1 MLFENQTDLETFVCL
16 DLASLP
22 EDFLY
27 GVYGDTE
34 PYSFY
39 NFAIRPC
46 VTKVDGDVC
55 YNSTYIKSFLNKVF
69 LDIRTVEFSVA
80 NFNKIPYFPVAR
92 GDRFTGSQSIFR
104 RIWMKYKSI
113 NYVSDIGYVFVENL
127 NYIFHQLGE
136 FS

>member
-1 MLFENQTDLETFVCL
+1 MVLFENQTDLDTFVCL

-39 NFAIRPC
+39 NFSIRPC
-46 VTKVDGDVC
+46 VTVLDWDVC
-55 YNSTYIKSFLNKVF
+55 CNSTYIKGFLNKVF

-80 NFNKIPYFPVAR
+80 NLNKIP
-92 GDRFTGSQSIFR
+92 
-104 RIWMKYKSI
+104 
-113 NYVSDIGYVFVENL
+113 
-127 NYIFHQLGE
+127 
-136 FS
+136 